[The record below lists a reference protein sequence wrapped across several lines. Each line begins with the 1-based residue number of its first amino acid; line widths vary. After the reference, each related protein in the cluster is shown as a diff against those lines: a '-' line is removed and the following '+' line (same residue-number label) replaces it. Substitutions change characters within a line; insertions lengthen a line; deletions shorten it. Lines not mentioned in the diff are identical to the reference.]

1 MRTDRLVT
9 VWVAML
15 YACFMVSAQ
24 TAHAQ
29 PKSAAPQITVY
40 ESPT

>member
-1 MRTDRLVT
+1 MRSDRLFS

-15 YACFMVSAQ
+15 YACMVIAAQSAY
-24 TAHAQ
+24 AQ
-29 PKSAAPQITVY
+29 AKSAAPQITVY

>member
-1 MRTDRLVT
+1 MQLDRLFS
-9 VWVAML
+9 VWGAVL
-15 YACFMVSAQ
+15 CACILFAAQ

-29 PKSAAPQITVY
+29 AKSAALRITVY

>member
-1 MRTDRLVT
+1 MRSDRLFS

-15 YACFMVSAQ
+15 YACLVVAAQ

-29 PKSAAPQITVY
+29 AKSAAPQITVY

>member
-1 MRTDRLVT
+1 MRSDRLYS

-15 YACFMVSAQ
+15 CACLVGAAQ

-29 PKSAAPQITVY
+29 AKSAAPQITVY